1 VTATADR
8 RWLALTVVAAA
19 FFMSVLDSTSVFT
32 ALPSIADDLDFSA
45 AGIQWVVTA
54 YGVTV
59 GGLMLFGGRLADL
72 LGRRRVFMAAVTVF
86 AAASLLCGLAWSA
99 EVLIAART
107 LQGVGA
113 AVLTPAGLSLLMAV
127 FPEGL
132 DRHRALGVWGGLGGV
147 GATAGLLLGG
157 VLTDGPGWS
166 WIFFVNVPVCLLVLV
181 LSPVLLPESR
191 DRDVPRRFDLAGAVT
206 VTAALALFVFTM
218 FDAAESGR
226 PTVRTAVLLAAALA
240 LGALFVRIE
249 ARSPAPLVPLRIFRS
264 RTLVGGNLVV
274 LVAGI
279 AVDGMLI
286 LVTIYAQQVLGFSA
300 LQFGLAVAVM
310 TVASVGSVALSQH
323 LVTKAG
329 FGPVALGG
337 MVVLG
342 VALLLLSGVSA
353 DGTFAGDLL
362 AGLLVFGLGMGGA
375 FVSSQIAALADVEPS
390 ESGLASGLE
399 ETSFTIGST
408 LGVATLTAVAVA
420 RADDLTAGG
429 TDPLA
434 ALTAGAQ
441 TGFLVAAGFTV
452 LGALA
457 AVTLLWRRRTP
468 EATTTAPQRTPS
480 AA

>member
-1 VTATADR
+1 MTTTTDR

-19 FFMSVLDSTSVFT
+19 FFMGVLDSTSVFT
-32 ALPSIADDLDFSA
+32 ALPSIADDLEFSA
-45 AGIQWVVTA
+45 AGLQWVVTA

-72 LGRRRVFMAAVTVF
+72 LGRRRVFMAAVAVF

-99 EVLIAART
+99 EVLVAART

-113 AVLTPAGLSLLMAV
+113 AVLTPAGLSLLMTV
-127 FPEGL
+127 FPEGP

-181 LSPVLLPESR
+181 LSPALLPENR
-191 DRDVPRRFDLAGAVT
+191 DRDVPRRFDLPGAVT
-206 VTAALALFVFTM
+206 VTAALALFVLAM

-226 PTVRTAVLLAAALA
+226 PTARTALLLAAALA

-286 LVTIYAQQVLGFSA
+286 LVTLYAQQVLGFSA

-310 TVASVGSVALSQH
+310 TVASAGSVAVGQH
-323 LVTKAG
+323 LVTRAG
-329 FGPVALGG
+329 SGPVALGG

-342 VALLLLSGVSA
+342 AALLLLSGVSA

-362 AGLLVFGLGMGGA
+362 AGLLVFGLGMGAA
-375 FVSSQIAALADVEPS
+375 FVSSQIAALAGVAPAEA
-390 ESGLASGLE
+390 GLASGLE

-408 LGVATLTAVAVA
+408 LGVAALTAVAVA
-420 RADDLTAGG
+420 RAGDLAAGG
-429 TDPLA
+429 ADPLA
-434 ALTAGAQ
+434 ALTAGAR
-441 TGFLVAAGFTV
+441 TGFLVAAAVTA

-457 AVTLLWRRRTP
+457 AIALLWPRRP
-468 EATTTAPQRTPS
+468 AQPATTAPRRTT
-480 AA
+480 AAA

>member
-1 VTATADR
+1 MTASTDR
-8 RWLALTVVAAA
+8 HWLALGVIAAA

-32 ALPSIADDLDFSA
+32 ALPSIADDLEFSP

-72 LGRRRVFMAAVTVF
+72 LGRRRVFMAAVAVF

-113 AVLTPAGLSLLMAV
+113 AVLTPAGLSLLMTV
-127 FPEGL
+127 FPDGPE
-132 DRHRALGVWGGLGGV
+132 RHRALGVWGGLGGV

-157 VLTDGPGWS
+157 VLTDGLGWS
-166 WIFFVNVPVCLLVLV
+166 WIFFVNVPVCVLVLV
-181 LSPVLLPESR
+181 LSPALLPESR

-206 VTAALALFVFTM
+206 VTAALALFVYTM

-226 PTVRTAVLLAAALA
+226 PTARSAVLLAAALA
-240 LGALFVRIE
+240 LGALFVAVE
-249 ARSPAPLVPLRIFRS
+249 SRSRSPLVPLRIFRS

-274 LVAGI
+274 LVAGL

-286 LVTIYAQQVLGFSA
+286 LVTLYAQQVLGFSA

-310 TVASVGSVALSQH
+310 TIASVGGVALSQH
-323 LVTKAG
+323 LVTRTG

-337 MVVLG
+337 MILLG
-342 VALLLLSGVSA
+342 AALLLLTGVSA
-353 DGTFAGDLL
+353 GGSFTGDLL

-375 FVSSQIAALADVEPS
+375 FVSSQIAALAGVAES

-420 RADDLTAGG
+420 RADDLVAGG
-429 TDPLA
+429 TEPLA
-434 ALTAGAQ
+434 ALTSGVQ

-457 AVTLLWRRRTP
+457 AITLLWRRTP
-468 EATTTAPQRTPS
+468 EPATTEPQRAPS